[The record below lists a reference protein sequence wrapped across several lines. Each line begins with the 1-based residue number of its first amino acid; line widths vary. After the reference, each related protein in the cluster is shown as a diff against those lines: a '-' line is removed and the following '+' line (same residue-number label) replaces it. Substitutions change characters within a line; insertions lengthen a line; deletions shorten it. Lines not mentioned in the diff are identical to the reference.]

1 MQNFYEEIMNEILLE
16 IQELEY
22 TVNSLKNINKPE
34 AIIAIRSLDEIID
47 RKKLQV
53 SKFELE
59 IEQEFANG

>member
-1 MQNFYEEIMNEILLE
+1 MNEILLE

-34 AIIAIRSLDEIID
+34 AIVAIRSLDEIID

-59 IEQEFANG
+59 MEQEFANG

>member
-1 MQNFYEEIMNEILLE
+1 MNEILLE
-16 IQELEY
+16 IEELEY
-22 TVNSLKNINKPE
+22 TVNSLKNIDKPE

-53 SKFELE
+53 TKFEKE

>member
-1 MQNFYEEIMNEILLE
+1 MQNFYEDIMNEILLE
-16 IQELEY
+16 IEELEN
-22 TVNSLKNINKPE
+22 TVNSLKNVDKPE

>member
-34 AIIAIRSLDEIID
+34 AIVAIRSLDEIID

>member
-1 MQNFYEEIMNEILLE
+1 MQNFYEDIMNEILLE
-16 IQELEY
+16 IEELEY
-22 TVNSLKNINKPE
+22 TVNSLKNIDKPE

-53 SKFELE
+53 TKFEKE

>member
-1 MQNFYEEIMNEILLE
+1 MNEILLE

>member
-1 MQNFYEEIMNEILLE
+1 MNEILLE

-34 AIIAIRSLDEIID
+34 AIVAIRSLDEIID

>member
-1 MQNFYEEIMNEILLE
+1 MNEILLE
-16 IQELEY
+16 IEELEN
-22 TVNSLKNINKPE
+22 TVNSLKNVDKPE